1 MINPTFRKV
10 REQGHT
16 PIRYRTENEARNGCI
31 IEKFPQYWLVRLV
44 GEKVTGDWLVPSN
57 DMSRSYRR

>member
-1 MINPTFRKV
+1 MNTPTFRKV
-10 REQGHT
+10 RKQGHT

-44 GEKVTGDWLVPSN
+44 GEKVTQRLVSAEQ
-57 DMSRSYRR
+57 RYVTEL

>member
-44 GEKVTGDWLVPSN
+44 GEDVNRLAPSSN
-57 DMSRSYRR
+57 MSRSYRR